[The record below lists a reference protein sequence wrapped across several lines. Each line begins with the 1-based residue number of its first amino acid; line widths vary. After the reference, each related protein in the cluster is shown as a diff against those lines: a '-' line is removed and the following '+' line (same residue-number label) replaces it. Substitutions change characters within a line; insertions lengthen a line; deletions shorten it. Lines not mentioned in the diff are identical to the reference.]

1 MSYFSIALQRAAE
14 SRRLSQTDIAKLSGV
29 SRSFISRLM
38 TGDSQE
44 LADDNFIALLKVWAT
59 SPQTQ
64 AEIIAARMMDTLM
77 VARAASIAGAS
88 MVDLAVKKA
97 TAPPASKAQS
107 PEFPEVD
114 LSHETERAFAWL
126 RTQCPVNPDLEKHLV
141 GYAKMLGMQM
151 K

>member
-14 SRRLSQTDIAKLSGV
+14 SRNLSQTDIAKLSGV

-38 TGDSQE
+38 TGDAQE
-44 LADDNFIALLKVWAT
+44 LADDNFVALLKVWAT

-77 VARAASIAGAS
+77 VARAASVPGAAL
-88 MVDLAVKKA
+88 VDLAVKKTSAQAPA
-97 TAPPASKAQS
+97 TKAQS
-107 PEFPEVD
+107 PEFPEVE

-126 RTQCPVNPDLEKHLV
+126 RSQCPLNPDLEKHLV
-141 GYAKMLGMQM
+141 GYAKMLGLR
-151 K
+151 